1 VNRRA
6 FAESVALAALAPLLG
21 AGGPGLRLGPLLG
34 TDPATDALL
43 AVSDEPSALARALAE
58 AIRVQYGARLQA
70 DDLDTITKQI
80 QASLERAEQ
89 VRKLDLAN
97 GDEPDFVFSAAPVR
111 PTT

>member
-1 VNRRA
+1 MPRWRRC
-6 FAESVALAALAPLLG
+6 SGP
-21 AGGPGLRLGPLLG
+21 AGRDSGWLRCWGPIPRP
-34 TDPATDALL
+34 TRFSP
-43 AVSDEPSALARALAE
+43 R

-70 DDLDTITKQI
+70 GDLDAITKQI

-89 VRKLDLAN
+89 VRKVDLAN